1 MSPTTAR
8 RLAWAVF
15 AVVLLLWLTALV
27 LEWLTRGVTHGTTVG
42 NSDVDFLLT
51 LVTGVML
58 LLFPLCG
65 LLIATRRPDN
75 AIGWLLLAIGA
86 GWSALAGAVAWADY
100 GIKLHPDSVPGA
112 NVGAALGGAL
122 WAPPLGT
129 SAVFLLLLFPDGHL
143 PGRRWRWVAYA
154 AGATVV
160 AITLAIV
167 VTPGTVDPTE
177 FPGVENPMGVEA
189 LEPIIDVVVYAIIL
203 LPLCM
208 VAAAASL
215 VVRFRRSDATE
226 RLQIKWLATAAGLA
240 AALFLVDLVLSAIL
254 VPSSSDAELAWLVV
268 LDNIGLF
275 SVGLIPIAIAF
286 AVLRHRLYEIDVI
299 IRRTLVYAALTLSL
313 AAIYLCTVAITGT
326 LLRAVT
332 GSSGTVAITLSTLAV
347 AGAFHPAR
355 SAIQRAVDRR
365 FNRAGYD
372 AQAAVDGF
380 SERLR
385 DSIDL
390 DALCDELRVVVS
402 GTVQP
407 AHASV
412 WLRSSTAG
420 QGFPAGRLGPRPGAA
435 QGALGR
441 DEQAGNLGRHAQ
453 RGQHLGEPD
462 R

>member
-42 NSDVDFLLT
+42 NPDVDFLLT

-75 AIGWLLLAIGA
+75 AIGWLLLAIGV

-122 WAPPLGT
+122 WAPPLGM

-240 AALFLVDLVLSAIL
+240 AALFLVDLVSERD
-254 VPSSSDAELAWLVV
+254 PRAELV
-268 LDNIGLF
+268 
-275 SVGLIPIAIAF
+275 
-286 AVLRHRLYEIDVI
+286 R
-299 IRRTLVYAALTLSL
+299 
-313 AAIYLCTVAITGT
+313 
-326 LLRAVT
+326 
-332 GSSGTVAITLSTLAV
+332 
-347 AGAFHPAR
+347 
-355 SAIQRAVDRR
+355 
-365 FNRAGYD
+365 
-372 AQAAVDGF
+372 
-380 SERLR
+380 
-385 DSIDL
+385 
-390 DALCDELRVVVS
+390 
-402 GTVQP
+402 
-407 AHASV
+407 
-412 WLRSSTAG
+412 
-420 QGFPAGRLGPRPGAA
+420 
-435 QGALGR
+435 
-441 DEQAGNLGRHAQ
+441 
-453 RGQHLGEPD
+453 
-462 R
+462 